1 MARITLLDGGLS
13 RELENCGA
21 ELRQPE
27 WSALALM
34 EKPEAVLQAHR
45 NFLKAGAQVLTTNSY
60 ALVPFHIGAERFGRD
75 ALGLAARAGKL
86 AREAA
91 DEAADGAADEASA
104 DESRTVRVAGS
115 IPPLFGSYRPD
126 LFDAARAPDLL
137 APLIEGLAPYA
148 DFWLVETISSLIE
161 ARTVFAGLKPTEK
174 PVWLSFTL
182 EDAIRDV
189 PRLRSG
195 ESVEE
200 SVQLAAGLGADALLF
215 NCSAPEVM
223 EAAVRLAADLLAGQG
238 KGIPVGVYANAF
250 VEKSDDDPM
259 VANETITPVRKEL
272 TPERY
277 RDFARSWVD
286 AGARIIG
293 GCCGIGPDHIAALRD
308 L

>member
-1 MARITLLDGGLS
+1 MGQIIILDGGLS

-45 NFLKAGAQVLTTNSY
+45 NFVQAGAEVITTNSY
-60 ALVPFHIGAERFGRD
+60 ALVPFHIGAEHFERD
-75 ALGLAARAGKL
+75 APRLAALSGKL
-86 AREAA
+86 ARDAA
-91 DEAADGAADEASA
+91 AAAASK
-104 DESRTVRVAGS
+104 SVRVAGS

-126 LFDAARAPDLL
+126 LFDAGEAPALL
-137 APLIEGLAPYA
+137 APLVEGLLPNV

-161 ARTVFAGLKPTEK
+161 AQTIHAALVPMDK

-182 EDAIRDV
+182 EDKIRDV

-195 ESVEE
+195 ESVAE
-200 SVQLAAGLGADALLF
+200 AAQRAAERGAAALLF

-223 EAAVRLAADLLAGQG
+223 EEALRVAAKTLGDHEAE
-238 KGIPVGVYANAF
+238 IPLGAYANAF
-250 VEKSDDDPM
+250 VEAKDDSPL
-259 VANETITPVRKEL
+259 VANETITPVREEL

-277 RDFARSWVD
+277 RDFARSWIA
-286 AGARIIG
+286 AGATVVG
-293 GCCGIGPDHIAALRD
+293 GCCGIGPAHIAALRG